1 MSKHRPTNKRA
12 SVSDRT
18 ENRSLFDIRWK
29 RIKLDCTSEPQVVSE
44 TQTLAAGCVALTVDW
59 IARFEVSMVGT
70 VIPGLHSVLS
80 SDKRKSDS
88 GKAEFKSLS
97 QTKRGYE

>member
-1 MSKHRPTNKRA
+1 
-12 SVSDRT
+12 
-18 ENRSLFDIRWK
+18 
-29 RIKLDCTSEPQVVSE
+29 
-44 TQTLAAGCVALTVDW
+44 
-59 IARFEVSMVGT
+59 MVGT